1 MTNYTPS
8 RIDRI
13 LARARRYRK
22 RCLDEDDYEKEMFSA
37 LSEDD
42 SPHNDT
48 YELGPDEAG
57 DGRIIRKRL
66 DD

>member
-8 RIDRI
+8 RIDRL
-13 LARARRYRK
+13 LARSQRYRK
-22 RCLDEDDYEKEMFSA
+22 RSTIEEDLEKHLLDDINDEDT
-37 LSEDD
+37 
-42 SPHNDT
+42 PHNDT
-48 YELGPDEAG
+48 YELRPDEAG